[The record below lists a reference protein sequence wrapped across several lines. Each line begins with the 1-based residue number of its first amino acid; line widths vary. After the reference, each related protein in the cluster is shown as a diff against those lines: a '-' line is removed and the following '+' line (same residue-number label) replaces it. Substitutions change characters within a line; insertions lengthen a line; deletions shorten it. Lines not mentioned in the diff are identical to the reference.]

1 MLTEH
6 PRDGGRLRHRAR
18 GDGNV
23 AVVRLVERLFD
34 DAVAVGVQDQIVHH
48 ADAQPALDHREDGEV
63 AADLKLDARGL
74 PEMLE
79 EQIDLV
85 VLLLLEADE
94 ILVRQPADGEAF
106 RVAQRVVRRQD
117 DRQRVAQ
124 QEGRVELLGAGEG
137 EKAAV
142 DLPAA
147 QPGRDLVVLAVED
160 LKADIG
166 VFFVEGL
173 DHQRHPAGRHAGER
187 AHANEAAL
195 QSVQLADGKIE
206 LLLPLDDGLKDGQQL
221 RPLRAD
227 LDARAVARE
236 QRDIPM
242 LLQVRDHAAH
252 GRLRVA
258 QLRGGEH
265 YHLGGDTDVHF
276 RVIGLRGD
284 GGIVKDDDISRG
296 SLAFRR
302 QLYLSQVP
310 RPPGKR
316 QDGVRLVSR
325 DDAVFQRL
333 EICRGRAVSRRVDQ
347 LSHCLVF
354 DRPRWIEGA
363 VAPCGGDGLF
373 YRFKDHF
380 CLLCGLIRSPYN
392 NTPSGE
398 NNQVPI

>member
-1 MLTEH
+1 M
-6 PRDGGRLRHRAR
+6 
-18 GDGNV
+18 
-23 AVVRLVERLFD
+23 
-34 DAVAVGVQDQIVHH
+34 HH

-74 PEMLE
+74 PEVLE

-187 AHANEAAL
+187 AHANEAVL
-195 QSVQLADGKIE
+195 QSVQLADGKAE

-236 QRDIPM
+236 QRDVPM

-258 QLRGGEH
+258 QLRGG
-265 YHLGGDTDVHF
+265 LRDAA
-276 RVIGLRGD
+276 GL
-284 GGIVKDDDISRG
+284 
-296 SLAFRR
+296 
-302 QLYLSQVP
+302 
-310 RPPGKR
+310 
-316 QDGVRLVSR
+316 
-325 DDAVFQRL
+325 
-333 EICRGRAVSRRVDQ
+333 
-347 LSHCLVF
+347 
-354 DRPRWIEGA
+354 
-363 VAPCGGDGLF
+363 DGLEVGQIF
-373 YRFKDHF
+373 VDHA
-380 CLLCGLIRSPYN
+380 LISLFASALRP
-392 NTPSGE
+392 
-398 NNQVPI
+398 